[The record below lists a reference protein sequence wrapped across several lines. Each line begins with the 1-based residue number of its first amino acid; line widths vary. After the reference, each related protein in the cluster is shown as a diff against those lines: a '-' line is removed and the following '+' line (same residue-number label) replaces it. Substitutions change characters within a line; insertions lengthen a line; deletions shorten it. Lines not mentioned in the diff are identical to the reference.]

1 MIAKTRVVRC
11 KSFKIYGVTHLKT
24 SAGKKGVDG
33 EKLSR
38 RLELVRDLRLAP
50 ERSPRRFR
58 IGLADDLFSNTL
70 RAKEASQSTEP
81 DLRMESETA
90 IHSEEQPAFPQT
102 ELLVGLA
109 AIAGLTLGYLLGKRH
124 K

>member
-38 RLELVRDLRLAP
+38 RLELVRDLRLTP

-58 IGLADDLFSNTL
+58 IGLADNLFSSTL
-70 RAKEASQSTEP
+70 GVKEVNPTTGP
-81 DLRMESETA
+81 DIPLESETV
-90 IHSEEQPAFPQT
+90 IHIEEQPGFSQT

-109 AIAGLTLGYLLGKRH
+109 AFAGLALGYLLGKRQ